1 MSPGQVQQYPRQYHR
16 MGVNAQISLEHVLSY
31 LLLEYT
37 LCLILPQH
45 WQLQMFE
52 DLLVYM
58 LVLLVWVLED
68 NVRSMRLTLL
78 WKQENIVQRKVLE
91 TG

>member
-1 MSPGQVQQYPRQYHR
+1 
-16 MGVNAQISLEHVLSY
+16 
-31 LLLEYT
+31 
-37 LCLILPQH
+37 
-45 WQLQMFE
+45 MFE

-78 WKQENIVQRKVLE
+78 WKQENIVQCKVLE